1 MTAGTSVRRDRERI
15 PTLNSW
21 TFFHCS
27 LPFKGKY
34 LPETLS
40 QEAEACIG
48 EKGHSSATLPVMA
61 VSEALPSPR
70 EIYLLRHLSCGR
82 TDILVI
88 IESPT
93 KNGHKC
99 VFLNSAIKW
108 NHQGA
113 RGDRWSRNYSTKQS
127 TYKVSHQHTHWA
139 TGREMP
145 FTAVP
150 ELTAAVGRQQI
161 SNTKGMPKVIHAIRK
176 SKDLAQTEL
185 LTTQSEFILHK
196 GMGKE

>member
-1 MTAGTSVRRDRERI
+1 MFYSPAPDNFKISQWVLRCFLDLQSTILLNTWLWVTPGTSVRRDRERI

-48 EKGHSSATLPVMA
+48 EKRHSSATLPVMA
-61 VSEALPSPR
+61 VSEVLPSPR

-113 RGDRWSRNYSTKQS
+113 RGDR
-127 TYKVSHQHTHWA
+127 
-139 TGREMP
+139 
-145 FTAVP
+145 
-150 ELTAAVGRQQI
+150 
-161 SNTKGMPKVIHAIRK
+161 
-176 SKDLAQTEL
+176 
-185 LTTQSEFILHK
+185 
-196 GMGKE
+196 